1 MLDFIHDY
9 CKGSYTMRVSVR
21 MFTTLRELAGK
32 SEETLELNAGVVTIK
47 DVLEELVK
55 LHGKAFKDYLYDKE
69 EKVQE
74 HLQLLVNGKRVNFLE
89 ELETRLKEGDQVAIV
104 PPIGGG

>member
-1 MLDFIHDY
+1 V
-9 CKGSYTMRVSVR
+9 RVSVR

-32 SEETLELNAGVVTIK
+32 GEETLEFGVGVVTVK
-47 DVLEELVK
+47 DVLGELVRR
-55 LHGKAFKDYLYDKE
+55 HGKAFKDYLYDE
-69 EKVQE
+69 EERVEE
-74 HLQLLVNGKRVNFLE
+74 HLQLLVNGKRVGLLE